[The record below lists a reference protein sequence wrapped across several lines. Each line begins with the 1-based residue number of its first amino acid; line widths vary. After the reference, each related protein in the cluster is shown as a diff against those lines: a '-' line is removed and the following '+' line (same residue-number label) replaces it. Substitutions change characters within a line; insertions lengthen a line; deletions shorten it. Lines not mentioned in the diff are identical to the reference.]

1 MANAVLKIGADIS
14 EFKRA
19 LGNANSSLSA
29 FARGVGAIAT
39 GQFVF
44 SGINAAVGSFNNLL
58 RDSVR
63 LASDFEAYQSIFRTF
78 YQDANKAGAALD
90 ILRKYADST
99 SFQLDE
105 VVRAGV
111 SLAGVSTPVEQLGE
125 SIRLLGDLAAA
136 TQRPLVDMVNPYIKV
151 LSLGYMQTEEV
162 LQFLEKGI
170 PIADTLK
177 QRLRVTNGEFQMMI
191 EKGQVTAKMVVDAL
205 QAITSKGIFAGAAT
219 DQASTLRGRLSTLGD
234 AWASVK
240 RNVGL
245 GMSSGLKELSAV
257 GMEIADTLLPAASR
271 FGNVLSGISKN
282 LLEFGFLKKD
292 SLSSI
297 FESGLQF
304 LTTFEGALREGNAWE
319 IVKLSGEKAFSDI
332 KIKAMETLQGVMGII
347 AAQGQDNT
355 FGEAIASAFDR
366 VVNISTKSL
375 KSLLSQFNGI
385 IASLEGLFDEI
396 QNENFSGKISKTI
409 TSAIS
414 EGIKNAFKSPLEN
427 MAEAIGKGFDDAFG
441 SIPSEIAQG
450 FDEAFGSASDEVAQA
465 FKNAFPVSAAIG
477 RVASEAYSKKYG
489 KQTDAQIEEEYQ
501 KWLKTPPMPDKRPEY
516 SGFDRTQINP
526 FFGLG
531 KDTKLSDFIDLSS
544 LDKKISDA
552 IERAN
557 SEIGPRQQSSP
568 YGPQLDKIMSLSLQP
583 FVNEMVQKFSEAM
596 ERANSE
602 IGPRLQSSLYGPK
615 LDKIINYDTEPAIK
629 ELGEILKKGFEKLNK
644 LPEGYARN
652 RYGEKQ
658 YVGTESPF
666 DYNERMKAGHAEYS
680 NSMRARTKKILEDM
694 ALTPGWQT
702 DNAQLGRDYFAE
714 EFRRAFE
721 EWQKSTPRAAGYYGE
736 AIAAAEAGY
745 PVPLR
750 PSEVKETFIRGR
762 RSSYNTRERLVNG
775 MIIPPFAEGYNL
787 SGGGGFKAD
796 FSKVTTSFLNA
807 MNVDTAPLRRA
818 RDDNAEVAKKLNAAL
833 KKAAEGAVV
842 FADKA
847 FKVKEQKELTAKT
860 EGKGVEEKGKKK
872 TAKAEDDRFTSIE
885 RLGGGA
891 RKVSLK
897 AKPAIEGEGLLPA
910 TLKPAMPLTG
920 GFGDSAKMQQAKEKI
935 AEAKRRQAEELAE
948 RRDAA
953 LQKMRGGA
961 IETGMVKKAV
971 TGTSQFVMG
980 PNKAIM
986 AQRAEDMKKMQGFYA
1001 IPENLRPTFPN
1012 IKIPKDFEP
1021 SNRMLRSRARESM
1034 SPEEIQNT
1042 IRTQGMNTGTLPKL
1056 DETISAKLDQLI
1068 AAVVAQ
1074 GSLKVSV
1081 V

>member
-409 TSAIS
+409 ANAIS

-427 MAEAIGKGFDDAFG
+427 MAESIGKGFADAFDP
-441 SIPSEIAQG
+441 IPSEIAQG

-602 IGPRLQSSLYGPK
+602 IGPRLQSSLYGPT
-615 LDKIINYDTEPAIK
+615 LDKIMKT
-629 ELGEILKKGFEKLNK
+629 GF
-644 LPEGYARN
+644 
-652 RYGEKQ
+652 
-658 YVGTESPF
+658 
-666 DYNERMKAGHAEYS
+666 
-680 NSMRARTKKILEDM
+680 
-694 ALTPGWQT
+694 
-702 DNAQLGRDYFAE
+702 
-714 EFRRAFE
+714 
-721 EWQKSTPRAAGYYGE
+721 TPRASGYYGE

-842 FADKA
+842 FADKT

-891 RKVSLK
+891 RRVSLK
-897 AKPAIEGEGLLPA
+897 AKPAVEGEGLLPA

-1021 SNRMLRSRARESM
+1021 SNKMLRSRARESM

-1042 IRTQGMNTGTLPKL
+1042 IRTQGMNTGTLPRL